1 MSRGKQTCRILKAI
15 RQQIAR
21 ANDVDFITS
30 ECHYKGDC
38 LGTCP
43 KCEAEVRYLEEQLRL
58 RQSMGKA
65 VVIAGLSAG
74 LIGLSGCGSTAHP
87 LVGGGEILQS
97 EPTEQFKSDTPI
109 HTEKHDDSESA
120 IFGAISEVMPQFP
133 GGEGELLRFVAE
145 NIKYPE
151 EYCNAQGRVIVQFL
165 VDKNGNVCTP
175 KIVRSNL
182 PEAFNQEALR
192 IINLFPKFSP
202 GTINGVPVD
211 IRYMVPV
218 RFSAPSD

>member
-1 MSRGKQTCRILKAI
+1 MARGKQTCRILKAI

-21 ANDVDFITS
+21 ANDVDLIIS
-30 ECHYKGDC
+30 ECRFKGDC

-87 LVGGGEILQS
+87 LVGGGETLQS
-97 EPTEQFKSDTPI
+97 EPTEQFKPDTAT
-109 HTEKHDDSESA
+109 HTEKHDDSEST
-120 IFGAISEVMPQFP
+120 IFGAVSEVMPQFP
-133 GGEGELLRFVAE
+133 GGEGEMLRFVAE

-151 EYCNAQGRVIVQFL
+151 DYCNAEGRVIVQFL

-202 GTINGVPVD
+202 GKRNGVPVD
-211 IRYMVPV
+211 VWYTVPV
-218 RFSAPSD
+218 RFSIPSD